1 VSERVADGVFYVR
14 DSELPDGRWAVS
26 AYSSTSFAEGEIVDA
41 AAAAEAIADPATRVV
56 WRTFESERGIIRIE
70 RGASEVPGAPNIWFV
85 NVDEPKANPRA
96 TNLVGFATDHFEP
109 GTVVNRYQFASL
121 GLPNDE
127 QVGAIRWYTE
137 LAIVHQVFV
146 AEEWR
151 RRRAGSAILYAAD
164 AFHQSMG
171 WPGTLKSDGRHT
183 DLGQQFLAAQSYPAR
198 FPSRTAVMPPMDP
211 A

>member
-1 VSERVADGVFYVR
+1 MSDGVFYVR
-14 DSELPDGRWAVS
+14 DQALAEGRWAVS
-26 AYSSTSFAEGEIVDA
+26 AYASDRFAEGEIVIPDVA
-41 AAAAEAIADPATRVV
+41 SEAVADPSTRLV
-56 WRTFESERGIIRIE
+56 WRTSASDRGIIRIE
-70 RGASEVPGAPNIWFV
+70 RGPQEVPGAPDLWFV
-85 NVDEPKANPRA
+85 NVDEPKASPKA

-146 AEEWR
+146 AEKWR
-151 RRRAGSAILYAAD
+151 RLRAGSAILYAAD

-171 WPGTLKSDGRHT
+171 RPGTLKSDGRHT
-183 DLGQQFLAAQSYPAR
+183 DLGDQFLAAQKYPAR
-198 FPSRTAVMPPMDP
+198 FPTRTAVMPPMDP